1 MSLTDLY
8 PALKVTH
15 VSLVSV
21 SGALFAVRG
30 ASVLTGRVWPMH
42 KHWRIL
48 SAAVD
53 TLLLAAGVTLWFML
67 RLNPARDAWL
77 GVKLLLLVLY
87 IAAGSLAMRPSPN
100 LALRA
105 AAYGCA
111 IGLYLFIASI
121 AVMHNPLGV
130 LARFF

>member
-1 MSLTDLY
+1 MSLIDLY

-15 VSLVSV
+15 VSLVSA

-30 ASVLTGRVWPMH
+30 ASVLTGRAWPMH
-42 KHWRIL
+42 KHWRIV
-48 SAAVD
+48 SASLD

-67 RLNPARDAWL
+67 RLNPSRDAWL

-87 IAAGSLAMRPSPN
+87 IAAGALAMRRSPG

-121 AVMHNPLGV
+121 AVMHNPLGA
-130 LARFF
+130 LARFV